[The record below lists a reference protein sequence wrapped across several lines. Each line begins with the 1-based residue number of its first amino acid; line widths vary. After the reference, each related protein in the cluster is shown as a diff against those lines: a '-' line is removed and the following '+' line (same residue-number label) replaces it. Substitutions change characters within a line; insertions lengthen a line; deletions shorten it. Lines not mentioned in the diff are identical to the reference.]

1 MCVPPQPDS
10 NGGIGGSRRT
20 FLVVVG
26 IAVVVAAA
34 LVAGSLLLRGG
45 DDDGGNAS
53 STTTAVVD
61 GIPQSGTV
69 LGDPNAKVTL
79 LLYEDVQCPFCKQF
93 TDDLLPAVIDEYVRT
108 GKLKI
113 DYRGVDFLDRG
124 EPADS
129 NRGLR
134 AILAAANQG
143 KAWQMAEGLF
153 ANQGEEF
160 SGWLTEDLLDEVAG
174 SIEGLDVE
182 QLKADAQSSEIER
195 QIEGLRGEAGTSGV
209 EGTPWFLIKI
219 GSAEPYE
226 VRPQTFTIEAFR
238 PILDDALASG

>member
-1 MCVPPQPDS
+1 MHVSPQQESKPS
-10 NGGIGGSRRT
+10 AGGSRRT
-20 FLVVVG
+20 LLLAVG
-26 IAVVVAAA
+26 IAVVVATA

-45 DDDGGNAS
+45 DDGNGSAS
-53 STTTAVVD
+53 DTTTGVVD

-69 LGDPNAKVTL
+69 LGDPSAKVTL
-79 LLYEDVQCPFCKQF
+79 LLYEDVQCPFCKEF
-93 TDDLLPAVIDEYVRT
+93 TDELLPAVLDEYVRT

-113 DYRGVDFLDRG
+113 DYRGLDFLDRG
-124 EPADS
+124 GPADS

-160 SGWLTEDLLDEVAG
+160 SGWLTEDLVDEVAE

-182 QLKADAQSSEIER
+182 KMKEDAQSAATEDK
-195 QIEGLRGEAGTSGV
+195 IEGLRGEARTSGV
-209 EGTPWFLIKI
+209 GGTPWFLVKI

-226 VRPQTFTIEAFR
+226 VRPESFTIEAFR